1 MSDKQFVF
9 TTALLEKLESS
20 EKRMRY
26 YDLKFKGLLL
36 EVLPSG
42 NKVFR
47 YRKTVN
53 YKDEVVKL
61 GEFPY
66 MTVEQARE
74 EAIKLNALLVEGVRF
89 TKAREQQRQELT
101 LKELSDFYFEQYAE
115 GRVKTWE
122 EMKRAVERRFEP
134 ELSLPLSKLDSTVI
148 QMRINALAQGK
159 HHHRANRAL
168 DDIKAILSYGVKKK
182 FLKENPAIDVDRFEV
197 ESRTRIIQPHEFAP
211 LMEAI
216 NNCGDDRMRDFF
228 LICLYTGARSGN
240 VKTMRWEHVHL
251 DLSSWIIPKSKNG
264 SALNIALSQPALEIL
279 IRREKQRE
287 LNPWVFPGGRPHQP
301 TNKHIQEPK
310 KMWSRIRVAA
320 GVPDLRIHD
329 LRRSLGSYM
338 SMNQSNTATVMSAL
352 GHKSLQ
358 AAQIYQRVNISAV
371 KDATEQAILLME
383 KMSIKSKS

>member
-9 TTALLEKLESS
+9 TTTLLEKLESS
-20 EKRMRY
+20 EKRVRY

-66 MTVEQARE
+66 MTIEQARE

-122 EMKRAVERRFEP
+122 EMKKAVERRFEP

-240 VKTMRWEHVHL
+240 VKTMRWE
-251 DLSSWIIPKSKNG
+251 
-264 SALNIALSQPALEIL
+264 
-279 IRREKQRE
+279 
-287 LNPWVFPGGRPHQP
+287 
-301 TNKHIQEPK
+301 
-310 KMWSRIRVAA
+310 
-320 GVPDLRIHD
+320 
-329 LRRSLGSYM
+329 
-338 SMNQSNTATVMSAL
+338 
-352 GHKSLQ
+352 
-358 AAQIYQRVNISAV
+358 
-371 KDATEQAILLME
+371 
-383 KMSIKSKS
+383 